1 MTQIGLEQKTGVSA
15 MLTATTGV
23 APRAAWTLPAAG
35 LLLGAPWIKPWF
47 ADPAELTGKGMTF
60 WLGPIKLGTF
70 GSSPTDTATW
80 ARIATSDGYQLF
92 SATQALGLL
101 SLVFGLFVLYAY
113 LAAGRSPR
121 WATAALTLGVAC
133 IVPAMMMLGALAFA
147 EARVARLYQ
156 HGIDACSASGPPP
169 GHLCN
174 WAWAT
179 LPTVLGDPLEGGAT
193 FLALLALVFAA
204 MITLGAAIWRSRRLP
219 KWVAVAFPVAYF
231 GCLAIA
237 PFWTLI
243 GGFLMIV
250 AGGRIALQLNRG
262 AAGRIDSHD
271 PLPAA
276 QAARGLDGS

>member
-1 MTQIGLEQKTGVSA
+1 MAVDARVLS
-15 MLTATTGV
+15 
-23 APRAAWTLPAAG
+23 RRAWTLPAAG
-35 LLLGAPWIKPWF
+35 LLLGAPWLRPWF
-47 ADPAELTGKGMTF
+47 ADPADLAGKGMTF
-60 WLGPIKLGTF
+60 WLGPVKVGTF
-70 GSSPTDTATW
+70 GSAPTDTATW
-80 ARIATSDGYQLF
+80 ARIASSDGYQLF

-113 LAAGRSPR
+113 LAVGRSPR
-121 WATAALTLGVAC
+121 WATAALTLGVAH

-193 FLALLALVFAA
+193 ALTLLALAFAT
-204 MITLGAAIWRSRRLP
+204 MITLGVAIWRSGRLP

-231 GCLAIA
+231 GCLDIE

-243 GGFLMIV
+243 GGVLMIA
-250 AGGRIALQLNRG
+250 AGGRIALQLNREG
-262 AAGRIDSHD
+262 AKSTVRHD
-271 PLPAA
+271 PVATPTA
-276 QAARGLDGS
+276 GP

>member
-1 MTQIGLEQKTGVSA
+1 MEVDARVIRRG
-15 MLTATTGV
+15 
-23 APRAAWTLPAAG
+23 AWTLPAAG
-35 LLLGAPWIKPWF
+35 LLLGAPWLRPWF
-47 ADPAELTGKGMTF
+47 ADPADLAGTGMTS
-60 WLGPIKLGTF
+60 WLGPIKLVTV
-70 GSSPTDTATW
+70 SAPTDTATW

-101 SLVFGLFVLYAY
+101 SLVFGLFALYAY
-113 LAAGRSPR
+113 LAGGRSPR
-121 WATAALTLGVAC
+121 WATAAVTLGVAS

-156 HGIDACSASGPPP
+156 HGIDPCSASGPPP
-169 GHLCN
+169 GHLCTWN
-174 WAWAT
+174 WAT

-204 MITLGAAIWRSRRLP
+204 MIALGVAIWGSRRLP

-243 GGFLMIV
+243 AGALMIA
-250 AGGRIALQLNRG
+250 AGGRIALQLNREG
-262 AAGRIDSHD
+262 AKSTVRHD
-271 PLPAA
+271 LVATPTVGP
-276 QAARGLDGS
+276 